1 MKDYLEHYEGKIYAL
16 SPIYV
21 GSGEKIKKNAYIY
34 APRNHRVVIP
44 DIEKMYTALRKKGL
58 EREFTSY
65 LMSSGDRGPSL
76 AQWLGSHGI
85 SEKEWREW
93 KRYEMD
99 AGEAFLQLGP
109 RKKSSDIDGFCRDGY
124 GMPYVPG
131 SSIKGMLRTALLAS
145 EIENNPEKYKR
156 IALEISE
163 KSQERA
169 KRIPDR
175 ACLMKETQ
183 KLEQQA
189 FYTLGRE
196 QRLNSAVNDHMAGLL
211 VGDSEPIDLEQ
222 LTLSQKIDVTLNGEE
237 KPLPILRE
245 TLKPGT
251 EIRFSLTIDRTLCP
265 YSIEKIESALDQ
277 FQKTCYDNFYM
288 RFHRGTKEKGI
299 VWLGGGCGFP
309 TKTVLYPMFGR
320 KAVRVIDQIN
330 RNTLHPKVYA
340 QHKHAKDVGLGVAP
354 HVCKCTKYQ
363 GELYDMGMGRIEFS
377 RQ

>member
-34 APRNHRVVIP
+34 APRNHRVVIS

-58 EREFTSY
+58 EREFTNY
-65 LMSSGDRGPSL
+65 LMSSGNRGPSL
-76 AQWLGSHGI
+76 AQWLGSQRI

-93 KRYEMD
+93 KQYEMD
-99 AGEAFLQLGP
+99 AGEAFLKP
-109 RKKSSDIDGFCRDGY
+109 EARPKEIDSFCKDAY

-131 SSIKGMLRTALLAS
+131 SSIKGMLRTALLAA
-145 EIENNPEKYKR
+145 EIENNPEEYRR
-156 IALEISE
+156 IASEISVNA
-163 KSQERA
+163 QERSN
-169 KRIPDR
+169 RVR
-175 ACLMKETQ
+175 CLAKETQ

-189 FYTLGRE
+189 FYTLRRE
-196 QRLNSAVNDHMAGLL
+196 ERSSSAVNDHMAGLM
-211 VGDSEPIDLEQ
+211 VGDSDPIELEQ
-222 LTLSQKIDVTLNGEE
+222 LTLSQKIDFTLDGTER
-237 KPLPILRE
+237 PLPILRE

-265 YSIEKIESALDQ
+265 YSIKEIESALDQ

-288 RFHRGTKEKGI
+288 RFHRGTKEKGV

-363 GELYDMGMGRIEFS
+363 GKLYDMGMGRIEFS

>member
-16 SPIYV
+16 SPIYI

-44 DIEKMYTALRKKGL
+44 DIEKMYTVLWKKGL
-58 EREFTSY
+58 EREFTNY
-65 LMSSGDRGPSL
+65 LMSSGNRGPSL
-76 AQWLGSHGI
+76 AQWLGSQRI

-93 KRYEMD
+93 KQYEMD
-99 AGEAFLQLGP
+99 AGEAFLKP
-109 RKKSSDIDGFCRDGY
+109 EARPKEIDSFCKDAY

-131 SSIKGMLRTALLAS
+131 SSIKGMLRTALLAA
-145 EIENNPEKYKR
+145 EIENNPEEYRR
-156 IALEISE
+156 IASEIGVNA
-163 KSQERA
+163 QERSN
-169 KRIPDR
+169 RVR
-175 ACLMKETQ
+175 CLAKETQ

-189 FYTLGRE
+189 FYTLRRE
-196 QRLNSAVNDHMAGLL
+196 ERSSSAVNDHMTGLM
-211 VGDSEPIDLEQ
+211 VGDSDPIELEQ
-222 LTLSQKIDVTLNGEE
+222 LTLSQKIDFTLDGTER
-237 KPLPILRE
+237 PLPILRE

-265 YSIEKIESALDQ
+265 YSIKEIESALDQ

-309 TKTVLYPMFGR
+309 TKTVLYSMFGR
-320 KAVRVIDQIN
+320 KAVRVIDQIH

-363 GELYDMGMGRIEFS
+363 GKLYDMGMGRIEFF
-377 RQ
+377 QQ